1 MLQPSDISITMDG
14 PSEVVAGTEFQLHF
28 TMNKGDLESFSRFQM
43 EIPAG
48 LKVIPEITSNAD
60 FSFSDKKVRMIWLR
74 LPSKQEI
81 TFSYKVIVDERLKGN
96 FSIDGQL
103 SYILDN
109 ERKSVSTTPKS
120 ITILPSPTVD
130 PGLIVDISEFEEKV
144 IQFIPGA
151 SDGSENVACIR
162 QRPALNGSGS
172 EYLVTLL
179 VSKEDKKKFAKIEET
194 ISPNFTAVS
203 NDTKDGIFTFKNN
216 VAKFL
221 WMNLPAESQFTVS
234 YRLIPVNG
242 ATVGAPDVKGLFSFL
257 VNEKTIVT
265 DVAEVDKDLLSLSES
280 EVKNLIS
287 EIKTR
292 PVEAKETLFADAT
305 VKEGTANNGSTKK
318 TVNQVTGST
327 KEKTV
332 KKKSVRERN
341 LQNSAFLLVPENG
354 IYYRIQVAAGHKTV
368 DIKRYFKKYRLEK
381 DVKKEEHGGWL
392 KYSIGSFDEY
402 KDARDYRVHIWNT
415 TPINDAFVA
424 AYNNGN
430 RITVQE
436 ALMIADQRWYK

>member
-1 MLQPSDISITMDG
+1 MLQSSDISITMDG

-162 QRPALNGSGS
+162 QRPALNASGS

-194 ISPNFTAVS
+194 IPPNFTAIS

-305 VKEGTANNGSTKK
+305 VKEGTVNNGSTKK